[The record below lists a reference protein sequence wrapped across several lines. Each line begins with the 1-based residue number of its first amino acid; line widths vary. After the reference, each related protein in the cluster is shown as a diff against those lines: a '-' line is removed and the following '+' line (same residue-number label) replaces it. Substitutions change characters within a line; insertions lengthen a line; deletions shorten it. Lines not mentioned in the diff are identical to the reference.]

1 MKDKL
6 YKMYIDNIKKE
17 DFIKYVKQNNL
28 NVSNN
33 DIDYT
38 YNYMKNIKD
47 FSNIDK
53 HIKTIKNNVS
63 ADGAKFIDT
72 MFNKYK
78 HYL

>member
-17 DFIKYVKQNNL
+17 DFIKYCKQNNL
-28 NVSNN
+28 NVPDK
-33 DIDYT
+33 DIEYS
-38 YNYMKNIKD
+38 YNYIKNIKD
-47 FSNIDK
+47 FSNMNK
-53 HIKTIKNNVS
+53 HLTTLKNNVS
-63 ADGAKFIDT
+63 NEGAKVIDK